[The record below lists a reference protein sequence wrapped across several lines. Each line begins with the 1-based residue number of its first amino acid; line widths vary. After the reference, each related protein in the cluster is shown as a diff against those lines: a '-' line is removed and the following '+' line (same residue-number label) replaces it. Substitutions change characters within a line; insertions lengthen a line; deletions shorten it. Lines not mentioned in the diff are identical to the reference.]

1 MIYQLVQG
9 DTSPQIKAT
18 LTRSDDGS
26 VVNCAGGTVVLK
38 FRAKGKT
45 SVLFTLTAFDVGTNL
60 AQGIAIFAFSG
71 TQLDLA
77 EGYYEGEIQVTQSS
91 GVIETAYDVLEFY
104 LREDF

>member
-9 DTSPQIKAT
+9 DTSPQINAT

-26 VVNCAGGTVVLK
+26 VVNCGGGTVVLK
-38 FRAKGKT
+38 FRATGT
-45 SVLFTLTAFDVGTNL
+45 TTVLFTLTAFDVGTNL
-60 AQGIAIFAFSG
+60 ANGIAIFAFSG

-77 EGYYEGEIQVTQSS
+77 EGYYEGEIQVTQSN
-91 GVIETAYDVLEFY
+91 GVIETAYKVLEFY